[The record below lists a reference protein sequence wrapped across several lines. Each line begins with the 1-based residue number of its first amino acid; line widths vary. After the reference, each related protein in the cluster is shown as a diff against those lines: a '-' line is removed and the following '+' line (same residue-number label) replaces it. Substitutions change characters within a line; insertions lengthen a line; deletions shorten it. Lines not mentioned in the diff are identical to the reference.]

1 MNEFDSLAA
10 LLFWVA
16 QSGGAMM
23 LAGYVFAY
31 FVENIPAWH
40 ELPRWVK
47 TLTPIAVAAVL
58 GFGAQS
64 ALSLDVLTGIDP
76 KVASVILM
84 LINWLMSQ
92 KAYKSIKEGDYGK
105 SAR

>member
-1 MNEFDSLAA
+1 MNEFDNLAA
-10 LLFWVA
+10 LLFWIA
-16 QSGGAMM
+16 QSGGAMT

-58 GFGAQS
+58 GFGVQT
-64 ALSLDVLTGIDP
+64 ALALDTLAGIDP
-76 KVASVILM
+76 KIASVVLM
-84 LINWLMSQ
+84 LVNWLMSQ
-92 KAYKSIKEGDYGK
+92 KAYKSIKEGVYGK